1 MKWKQ
6 NIYLHYC
13 FKHLLLAV
21 FICLSVKAQSQIP
34 NMDFENWETCIWRTQ
49 PVGWSTNGC
58 GQFTSKYVLPDSMAY
73 NGFLAMK
80 LKNSGLYKPWAYT
93 GFPIT
98 LHPYSLKGYVKFNLA
113 NTNDTVSVKIVLF
126 NNSMAVDSGEWIGT
140 SSISNY
146 TQISIPITQS
156 ALTIDSA
163 MVFIAGGNHLTNNQ
177 WGMGTDF
184 WVDNLS
190 LDFTNNIENIK
201 KTESQFQ
208 LFPNPTEQYA
218 SLLFKGKKNTKVSIK
233 LYDVNG
239 IEIKTIWE
247 NQLSIS
253 QINMDLSYL
262 SGGIYYLVFKT
273 DKGTEVKK
281 LIKQ

>member
-1 MKWKQ
+1 MK
-6 NIYLHYC
+6 IYL
-13 FKHLLLAV
+13 FKHFLLAV
-21 FICLSVKAQSQIP
+21 FTCLSIKAQSQIP
-34 NMDFENWETCIWRTQ
+34 NMDFENWEMCIWRTH
-49 PVGWSTNGC
+49 PIEWTTNGC
-58 GQFTSKYVLPDSMAY
+58 AQFTSKVVLSDSMAY

-80 LKNSGLYKPWAYT
+80 LKNSGVYKPWANT

-98 LHPYSLKGYVKFNLA
+98 LHPYSLKGYVKCNLA

-146 TQISIPITQS
+146 TQISIPITQN

-163 MVFIAGGNHLTNNQ
+163 MVLIAGGNHLTNNQ
-177 WGMGTDF
+177 PGMGTHF
-184 WVDNLS
+184 WVDYLS

-208 LFPNPTEQYA
+208 LFPNPTQQYA
-218 SLLFKGKKNTKVSIK
+218 AIHFKGKKNTKVLIK
-233 LYDVNG
+233 LYDMDG
-239 IEIKTIWE
+239 KEIKTIWD
-247 NQLSIS
+247 NQWSIP